1 MVANNLIEVYTLMF
15 GWGMYGAI
23 WDILTG
29 SGIALVPFIAAVISN
44 FADSYTRGDDA
55 DDVIRDLEFRVV
67 AIVLILTLCVIP
79 YKGWGVSLST
89 VKYDIAVN
97 DCNPPPNTQGQG
109 DNTGT
114 SLDDRFSG
122 MGGGLE
128 IYKPVAWS
136 FVTFISSAITN
147 TAIKSMQCVNN
158 YEFLLMR
165 MSNITIQNEVLRGRL
180 GDFYEQ
186 CYLLAQSR
194 HKTIGAAVP
203 ANVTEQDD
211 IDWIGSRIFLNTV
224 DEYYSHE
231 EAFMEDMERYGFTRQ
246 EAIRNSDAARTRGA
260 HPYCREVWLGEQGPG
275 VVNEALGLRQ
285 LILNDIPEDDAGD
298 ILDDWMT
305 WGYRV
310 VSPVNLTNDVKE
322 DLFIKTIL
330 QAEAA
335 NLQSRT
341 KLDMSGTLDTDRG
354 WGKAIYD
361 FVVGSAGA
369 AMGVKEFLQAST
381 IRQLMKIAG
390 PIVLALM
397 QMVVILA
404 SPIVMVLSNYRFTA
418 FTALAITYFGLEF
431 INAIWAASFWM
442 DNNLLAHYVSEAK
455 WYDNPANSLILTAVT
470 GMSTVFL
477 PVIWLAIIGYAG
489 SGMLRGMSAMGVGGG
504 AALGSQSFSS
514 RFRRPSKPKGNKS

>member
-1 MVANNLIEVYTLMF
+1 MVANNLIEVYSLMF
-15 GWGMYGAI
+15 AWGMYGAI

-29 SGIALVPFIAAVISN
+29 SGIALVPFIVAIISN
-44 FADSYTRGDDA
+44 FADSYTAGNDA

-67 AIVLILTLCVIP
+67 AIVLVLILCVIP
-79 YKGWGVSLST
+79 YKGWGVSLSA

-97 DCNPPPNTQGQG
+97 DCNPPPNTQGDG
-109 DNTGT
+109 DDTGT
-114 SLDDRFSG
+114 SLDDRFSS

-128 IYKPVAWS
+128 IHKPVAWS
-136 FVTFISSAITN
+136 LITFISSAITN

-165 MSNITIQNEVLRGRL
+165 MSNITVQNDVLRERL

-194 HKTIGAAVP
+194 YKAIGGTVP
-203 ANVTEQDD
+203 ANVTEQED

-231 EAFMEDMERYGFTRQ
+231 EAFMEDMERYGFSRQ
-246 EAIRNSDAARTRGA
+246 QAIRDSDAARTRGA
-260 HPYCREVWLGEQGPG
+260 HPYCKEVWLGEEGPG

-285 LILNDIPEDDAGD
+285 LILDDIPVDDAGD
-298 ILDDWMT
+298 VLEDWMD

-310 VSPVNLTNDVKE
+310 VSPVNLTDTIKQ

-341 KLDMSGTLDTDRG
+341 ELDMSGTLDTDRA

-361 FVVGSAGA
+361 LVVGGTGA
-369 AMGVKEFLQAST
+369 ALGVREFLQAST

-397 QMVVILA
+397 QMVVIMA
-404 SPIVMVLSNYRFTA
+404 SPIVMVLANFRFTA
-418 FTALAITYFGLEF
+418 FTALTITYFSLEF
-431 INAIWAASFWM
+431 INAIWAASYWM
-442 DNNLLAHYVSEAK
+442 DNNLLAYYVSEAR
-455 WYDNPANSLILTAVT
+455 WFDNPANSAILTAVT

-477 PVIWLAIIGYAG
+477 PVIWLAIMGYAG
-489 SGMLRGMSAMGVGGG
+489 SGMVRGMGAMGVGQGSP
-504 AALGSQSFSS
+504 LGSQAFSG
-514 RFRRPSKPKGNKS
+514 RFRRPKKK